1 MSGYSENVEIQKSK
15 LPELAGKIKIEVF
28 ESDGTLV
35 SEHEQNNYVSPVA
48 FSELEKTFPYA
59 FGFSNQT
66 STGSSA
72 NGRTLLDKVNC
83 IYLMNNESLVDKV
96 NDRFIPGTVIGKG
109 FERQTAASALQGSHN
124 LVESV
129 QYDPTYKK
137 MVIDFP
143 TSSGNGTFT
152 DIYGLGSLSSDY
164 GRPFYSQE
172 HSLPTKFSL
181 NGDRS
186 DTGFSFS
193 INGSYYTVKTFDN
206 RLEVFKYST
215 LEFSSIPNTEYSSK
229 STGTYTLG
237 KRAGADFTKYGVT
250 LRTGS
255 YIYSN
260 YVTYTFDNS
269 YLYIYLVYYRELYR
283 IPIDTE
289 GTATKVRTFTSAE
302 MPKVSNSNYAIA
314 FNPADNLLYFL
325 SIERNL
331 TTTIPAGTLA
341 KVTKTDYTILSNDSL
356 KPTELGTSTNVTPET
371 NFAMFHP
378 SHKNMLMTA
387 NNVIDVS
394 DKRIIH
400 TSGSGNAQGIIG
412 KFLTSNGYIAANQ
425 SFFSRVRLESP
436 VTKTSSQTMK
446 ISYEWIM
453 PPINLAD

>member
-1 MSGYSENVEIQKSK
+1 MSSYSENVEVSKSDF
-15 LPELAGKIKIEVF
+15 PELAGKIKIEIF

-48 FSELEKTFPYA
+48 FLELEKTIPYA
-59 FGFSNQT
+59 FGFANQG
-66 STGSSA
+66 SSSSSA
-72 NGRTLLDKVNC
+72 NGRTLIDKVNC
-83 IYLMNNESLVDKV
+83 IYLMNNEALVDKV
-96 NDRFIPGTVIGKG
+96 NDRFIPGAVIGKG
-109 FERQTAASALQGSHN
+109 YERQTAASAVQGSYN

-129 QYDPTYKK
+129 PYDPTYKK
-137 MVIDFP
+137 MVVDFP

-152 DIYGLGSLSSDY
+152 DIYGLSSQSSDY
-164 GRPFYSQE
+164 GRPMYYQD

-186 DTGFSFS
+186 DTAFLFA

-206 RLEVFKYST
+206 RLEVFKYNT
-215 LEFSSIPNTEYSSK
+215 LEFSSVPNSEYSTK
-229 STGTYTLG
+229 STGTYNLG
-237 KRAGADFTKYGVT
+237 KKSGTDFTKYNIA
-250 LRTGS
+250 LRAGG

-260 YVTYTFDNS
+260 YVSYTFDNS

-289 GTATKVRTFTSAE
+289 GTATKVRTFTSTE
-302 MPKVSNSNYAIA
+302 MPKNSNSNYALA

-325 SIERNL
+325 SVEKNL
-331 TTTIPAGTLA
+331 ATNTPAGTLA

-356 KPTELGTSTNVTPET
+356 KPTEVGTSTNQTPET

-378 SHKNMLMTA
+378 THKNMLMTQI
-387 NNVIDVS
+387 NVIDVT
-394 DKRIIH
+394 DKRVIH
-400 TSGSGNAQGIIG
+400 TAGTNNSQGIIG

-446 ISYEWIM
+446 ISYEWTM